1 MASRKGLNTENVIS
15 SHSVEAHNVH
25 KYDFRVLNPQEV
37 KDTGTKESVFR
48 AKANEV
54 RNKLE
59 SDNPELA
66 NDPIAAKFKKG
77 GNVAAP
83 SSPTPSPQPQPS
95 VQVAPPPNQEMQESS
110 VSKELVETLL
120 NKADELSQSLA
131 RMQQQM
137 ENQQSEFNARVEE
150 EKERAFK
157 AGYDKGLEDIRSQ
170 MENGLEEIK
179 QTMVDSVKGLEE
191 AKVKFDGTVDN
202 IEKELSAIAV
212 DIAKEVV
219 MTAVSENSASI
230 ALELSKALMENVKEA
245 SKVVLKLSPADFEF
259 VKNHMEEDARVKY
272 QADKAIAKGGV
283 VILSDSGNVD
293 GTVRTRYQTLKTSIL
308 ENRDSD

>member
-1 MASRKGLNTENVIS
+1 MASRKRLNTENVIAS
-15 SHSVEAHNVH
+15 NSIESHNVH

-37 KDTGTKESVFR
+37 KDTGTKESVFK

-54 RNKLE
+54 RSKLE
-59 SDNPELA
+59 SSNPELA

-77 GNVAAP
+77 GSSSA
-83 SSPTPSPQPQPS
+83 SSPEIPAPQPQPS
-95 VQVAPPPNQEMQESS
+95 VQASPQNQEMQENS

-120 NKADELSQSLA
+120 SKADELSQSLA

-157 AGYDKGLEDIRSQ
+157 AGYDKGLEDTRVQ

-179 QTMVDSVKGLEE
+179 QTMVDSIKGLDE
-191 AKVKFDGTVDN
+191 AKGKFDGTVDN
-202 IEKELSAIAV
+202 IEKELSSIAV

-219 MTAVSENSASI
+219 VSAISENSASI
-230 ALELSKALMENVKEA
+230 ALELSKTLMDNVKEA
-245 SKVVLKLSPADFEF
+245 SKVVMKLNPADFEF

-293 GTVRTRYQTLKTSIL
+293 GTVMTRYQTLKTSIL